1 MDSPSEET
9 FFVSPNVESESS
21 SIDPFT
27 QPNAPPPRPPLA
39 KTSSSRRTSKA
50 WDHFEKIKGI
60 DGKDRAMCKYC
71 KEEYMARY
79 GTSNLLSHLK
89 ICTEYPYRDTHGQ
102 QILGFQPREVG
113 GDGAVDVVATSFSI
127 EVARRYLAEMIVIDE
142 LPFRF
147 VDGVGFKRFCDVMQ
161 PKFKIPSRYTVAR
174 DIVDIYTNERE
185 RLKKIV
191 KGRRICFTTDTWT
204 SIQNLCYMCLTAHF
218 IDDDWKLQK
227 RIINFC
233 QVEDHKGETLGK
245 KIEALLKE
253 WDIDGLFTLTVDNAS
268 SNNLTIRFLKRTTK
282 LWKGTIL
289 GHEFLHM
296 RCCAHILNLIVSD
309 GLKDLESCIANVRHA
324 VRYVRS
330 SPNRLDT
337 FEKYVKSL
345 KIESKS
351 LLCLDVPTRWNSTYL
366 MLEAAEK
373 FESVFQRMGDED
385 YNYKHYFLDNE
396 GGESERRE
404 MPTTEDWDNCRV
416 FLKFL
421 RMFYNATKRF
431 SGSLFVTSNTFYTEI
446 FVIENMI
453 GQLIKDNDP
462 ILSSM
467 AKKMKEKFDKYWGNG
482 DKINLLLYVA
492 VVLDPRKKMAYL
504 EFCFPTIFGGDVVKV
519 KEMLDKVKNCLSQLY
534 DYYATL
540 DSTIVHASNV
550 NEIVDMV
557 VDENDPHS
565 IVNSQFNSFLEG
577 QISSSGSTS
586 ELDKYLGDIEKGGKN
601 TQFDILEWW
610 KVNATKYRVLSLI
623 ARDVLAMPVST
634 VASESAFSTGG
645 RILDPFRSSLA
656 PKMVEVLVCTQ
667 NWLRNNIPICL
678 RQAMED
684 VEEFEQQYVSVSESS
699 SCSSPSLES
708 RFIEV

>member
-1 MDSPSEET
+1 MDPSSEET
-9 FFVSPNVESESS
+9 FFVSPNVEPESS
-21 SIDPFT
+21 SIDPST
-27 QPNAPPPRPPLA
+27 QPDALSPRPPLA
-39 KTSSSRRTSKA
+39 KTSSSSGRITSKA

-71 KEEYMARY
+71 KKEYMADSKSY

-89 ICTEYPYRDTHGQ
+89 NCTKYPYRDTHGQ
-102 QILGFQPREVG
+102 QSLGFKPREVG
-113 GDGAVDVVATSFSI
+113 GEGVVDVVATSFSV

-147 VDGVGFKRFCDVMQ
+147 ADGVGFKRFCNVMQ

-174 DIVDIYTNERE
+174 DILGIYTNERE
-185 RLKKIV
+185 KLKKIV

-227 RIINFC
+227 GIINFC
-233 QVEDHKGETLGK
+233 HVEDHKGETLGK

-282 LWKGTIL
+282 LWKGT
-289 GHEFLHM
+289 
-296 RCCAHILNLIVSD
+296 
-309 GLKDLESCIANVRHA
+309 DLESCIANVRHA

-337 FEKYVKSL
+337 FKKYVESL

-351 LLCLDVPTRWNSTYL
+351 LLCLDVPTRWSSTYL
-366 MLEAAEK
+366 ILVATEK
-373 FESVFQRMGDED
+373 FESAFQRMGEED

-396 GGESERRE
+396 GGEKRE
-404 MPTTEDWDNCRV
+404 MPTAKDWDNCRA

-453 GQLIKDNDP
+453 EQLIKGNDP

-467 AKKMKEKFDKYWGNG
+467 AKKMKEKFDKYLGKWG
-482 DKINLLLYVA
+482 
-492 VVLDPRKKMAYL
+492 
-504 EFCFPTIFGGDVVKV
+504 
-519 KEMLDKVKNCLSQLY
+519 
-534 DYYATL
+534 
-540 DSTIVHASNV
+540 
-550 NEIVDMV
+550 
-557 VDENDPHS
+557 
-565 IVNSQFNSFLEG
+565 
-577 QISSSGSTS
+577 
-586 ELDKYLGDIEKGGKN
+586 
-601 TQFDILEWW
+601 
-610 KVNATKYRVLSLI
+610 
-623 ARDVLAMPVST
+623 
-634 VASESAFSTGG
+634 
-645 RILDPFRSSLA
+645 
-656 PKMVEVLVCTQ
+656 
-667 NWLRNNIPICL
+667 
-678 RQAMED
+678 
-684 VEEFEQQYVSVSESS
+684 
-699 SCSSPSLES
+699 
-708 RFIEV
+708 